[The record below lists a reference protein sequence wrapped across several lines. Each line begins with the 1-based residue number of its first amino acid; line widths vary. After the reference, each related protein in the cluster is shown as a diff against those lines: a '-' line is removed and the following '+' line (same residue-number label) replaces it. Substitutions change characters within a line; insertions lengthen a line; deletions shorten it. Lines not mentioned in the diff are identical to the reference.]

1 MKLNNLFSLTKH
13 PSENKGAIFI
23 PKNKKMLQMQHIKER
38 EDKTMTKMTKTT
50 LTKVKEMAKV
60 DVTLNEKLM
69 YAAEMRAEV
78 EKEAEK
84 IDKKIKKRNRKK
96 K

>member
-1 MKLNNLFSLTKH
+1 
-13 PSENKGAIFI
+13 
-23 PKNKKMLQMQHIKER
+23 
-38 EDKTMTKMTKTT
+38 MTKMTKTT